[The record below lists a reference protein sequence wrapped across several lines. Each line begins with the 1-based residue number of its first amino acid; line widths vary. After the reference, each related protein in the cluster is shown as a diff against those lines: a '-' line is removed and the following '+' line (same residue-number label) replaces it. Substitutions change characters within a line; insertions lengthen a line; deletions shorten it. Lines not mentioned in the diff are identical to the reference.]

1 MSQIQTERFCWGQRE
16 DFPSSL
22 TADNSCFCLINIR
35 HSLFSALSQS
45 VGAAAHTL
53 SASSTSS
60 HPTSAKLK
68 ARKHSAHTLTQSNDD
83 DDDGGGEEVTQ
94 IHVDRSEAEMEKLRR
109 KQKSGR
115 LTHTYPRTCAH
126 TRAHSFCLAAIRSK
140 INASLSFFCSDGHKP
155 RIAALR
161 GLHLLLRTPSQSSQ
175 CPSSNLTLKTSVR
188 LEECNVLTGN
198 GNKDVCA
205 LMF

>member
-1 MSQIQTERFCWGQRE
+1 MNLIIRFLSYKLSQIQTERFCCGQRE

-60 HPTSAKLK
+60 HPTSVKLK
-68 ARKHSAHTLTQSNDD
+68 ARKHSAHTLTQSND

-115 LTHTYPRTCAH
+115 HTRIHERAH
-126 TRAHSFCLAAIRSK
+126 TLV
-140 INASLSFFCSDGHKP
+140 LPGGHK
-155 RIAALR
+155 
-161 GLHLLLRTPSQSSQ
+161 
-175 CPSSNLTLKTSVR
+175 K
-188 LEECNVLTGN
+188 
-198 GNKDVCA
+198 
-205 LMF
+205 

>member
-1 MSQIQTERFCWGQRE
+1 MSFESDHPFPFLQTVPNTERFCCGQRE

-115 LTHTYPRTCAH
+115 LTHTYPRTRAH
-126 TRAHSFCLAAIRSK
+126 AHSFCLAATRSK

-155 RIAALR
+155 RIAA
-161 GLHLLLRTPSQSSQ
+161 G
-175 CPSSNLTLKTSVR
+175 TSPPPQDTKP
-188 LEECNVLTGN
+188 VLTVPIIQFN
-198 GNKDVCA
+198 AED
-205 LMF
+205 

>member
-1 MSQIQTERFCWGQRE
+1 MSFESDHPFPFLQTVPNTERFCCGQRE

-115 LTHTYPRTCAH
+115 LTHVSTNARTR
-126 TRAHSFCLAAIRSK
+126 TLV
-140 INASLSFFCSDGHKP
+140 LPGGHK
-155 RIAALR
+155 
-161 GLHLLLRTPSQSSQ
+161 
-175 CPSSNLTLKTSVR
+175 K
-188 LEECNVLTGN
+188 
-198 GNKDVCA
+198 
-205 LMF
+205 